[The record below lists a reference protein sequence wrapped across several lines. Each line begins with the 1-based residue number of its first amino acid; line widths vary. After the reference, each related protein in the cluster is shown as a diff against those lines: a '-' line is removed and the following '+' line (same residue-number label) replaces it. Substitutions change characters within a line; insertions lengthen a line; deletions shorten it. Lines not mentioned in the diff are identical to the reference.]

1 MQIIAALT
9 AIVMAVPVVMGAAV
23 PNPPA
28 VPAYGGPS
36 GPGGFGHPGPKRCIQ
51 EWFGTAPLCNGKCP
65 AGWNVVLFAEVA
77 GACQQ
82 SNPFKLI
89 ESCTNLSSHK
99 CVTGK
104 KALCERCL
112 PNFQH

>member
-9 AIVMAVPVVMGAAV
+9 AIAIAVPAVMGAAV

-28 VPAYGGPS
+28 VPAYGGPG
-36 GPGGFGHPGPKRCIQ
+36 GPGGFPHPGPKHCIQ

-65 AGWNVVLFAEVA
+65 GGWNVIYFADVA
-77 GACQQ
+77 GSCQQ
-82 SNPFKLI
+82 SNPFKVI

-99 CVTGK
+99 CVTGQ

-112 PNFQH
+112 PNFEH